1 MPTDDQK
8 EMAAMTFDIADFDF
22 DFDFEISDFYE
33 TLTDEEPL
41 SEFNI
46 DAQTPD
52 SDPLVTPL
60 EGGSADT
67 FQTDTVVPLEI
78 LTAPESTTNDYEKP
92 ATDECELTFPKVRKL
107 SASRW
112 VPCAGPKP
120 QREPSRWI
128 PIAAPSDLAPSFAIP
143 ALPQYVYPDPQTVGL
158 PFHYPSPP
166 RVMPGHNFSAVT
178 PPGRQTASL
187 PIPGF
192 MYGGV
197 VPTLMPPPTGR
208 YRRMTPINDMS
219 IADQH
224 QDKKRKR
231 DATPV
236 ANYGADHESDSVVF
250 SGRRPPKKLGRPR
263 QYKQSKEQREKSRK
277 PYDRRTQL
285 PGKGVEKNYQVAESP
300 VTTDSSREDSPEY
313 ILGASKQQEHDG
325 DGLLRRSS
333 RQSKPRFPDLQF

>member
-1 MPTDDQK
+1 MPTNDQQ
-8 EMAAMTFDIADFDF
+8 ELFAMTSGVSDFGFDF
-22 DFDFEISDFYE
+22 NFDFETPDVYK
-33 TLTDEEPL
+33 TLD
-41 SEFNI
+41 I

-52 SDPLVTPL
+52 LDSLVTPL

-67 FQTDTVVPLEI
+67 FQTDTVAPLDI
-78 LTAPESTTNDYEKP
+78 FNAPESTANEHETS
-92 ATDECELTFPKVRKL
+92 TIGECELTFPKVRKL

-120 QREPSRWI
+120 QREPSRWF
-128 PIAAPSDLAPSFAIP
+128 PIAAPSNLAPSFAIP

-158 PFHYPSPP
+158 PYRYPSPP
-166 RVMPGHNFSAVT
+166 RVMPGHNFSAMT

-208 YRRMTPINDMS
+208 YRRMAPINDMS

-224 QDKKRKR
+224 QGQKRKR

-236 ANYGADHESDSVVF
+236 ATHGPDDESDSVVF
-250 SGRRPPKKLGRPR
+250 SGRRPPKKLGRAR
-263 QYKQSKEQREKSRK
+263 QCKQTQEQREKSRK
-277 PYDRRTQL
+277 RYDRRTQL
-285 PGKGVEKNYQVAESP
+285 PGRNGEKNHQIVESP
-300 VTTDSSREDSPEY
+300 VTDSSREDSPEY
-313 ILGASKQQEHDG
+313 ILGASKQQEHEG

-333 RQSKPRFPDLQF
+333 RQSKPRFPELKF

>member
-8 EMAAMTFDIADFDF
+8 EMAAMTFDVADFDF
-22 DFDFEISDFYE
+22 DFDFEVSDVYN
-33 TLTDEEPL
+33 TLTNEQPL
-41 SEFNI
+41 PEFNT

-52 SDPLVTPL
+52 PDSLVTPL
-60 EGGSADT
+60 EGGSADA
-67 FQTDTVVPLEI
+67 FQTDTVAPLEI
-78 LTAPESTTNDYEKP
+78 FTAPQSTTNEHEKST
-92 ATDECELTFPKVRKL
+92 TDECELTFPKVRKL

-120 QREPSRWI
+120 QREPSRWV
-128 PIAAPSDLAPSFAIP
+128 PIAAPSNLAPSFAIP

-158 PFHYPSPP
+158 PYHYPSPP
-166 RVMPGHNFSAVT
+166 RVMAGHNFSAVT

-208 YRRMTPINDMS
+208 CRRMAPINDMS
-219 IADQH
+219 NADQH
-224 QDKKRKR
+224 QGKKRKR
-231 DATPV
+231 DAIPV
-236 ANYGADHESDSVVF
+236 ANHGADDESDSVVF

-263 QYKQSKEQREKSRK
+263 QYKKTEEQREKSRK
-277 PYDRRTQL
+277 RYDRRTQL
-285 PGKGVEKNYQVAESP
+285 PGKIVEKNHQVAESP
-300 VTTDSSREDSPEY
+300 VADSSREDSPEY
-313 ILGASKQQEHDG
+313 ILGASKQEEQDST
-325 DGLLRRSS
+325 GLLRRSS